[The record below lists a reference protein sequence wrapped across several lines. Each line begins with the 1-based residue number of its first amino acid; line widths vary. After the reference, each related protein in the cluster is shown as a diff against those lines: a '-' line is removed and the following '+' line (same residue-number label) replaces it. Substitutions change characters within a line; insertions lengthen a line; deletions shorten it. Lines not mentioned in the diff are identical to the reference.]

1 MLLLIVNDSD
11 TRTNATL
18 LPQQKSNQKISIT
31 VSVSRNTNTTR
42 RAVRILSIMRILVLV
57 MNAMTESQY
66 LHLKYTLA
74 YLYNTLYV

>member
-1 MLLLIVNDSD
+1 MTV
-11 TRTNATL
+11 TRAQTQLYYHNT
-18 LPQQKSNQKISIT
+18 KSNQKISIT
-31 VSVSRNTNTTR
+31 VSVSRNTNTTK

-74 YLYNTLYV
+74 ASVQVD